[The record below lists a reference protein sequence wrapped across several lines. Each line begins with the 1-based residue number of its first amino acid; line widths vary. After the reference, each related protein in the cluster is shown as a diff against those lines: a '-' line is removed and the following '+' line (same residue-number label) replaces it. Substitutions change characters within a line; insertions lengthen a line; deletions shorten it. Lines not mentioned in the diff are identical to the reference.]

1 MYTEIITPRISETDA
16 LGHINNNVLSVWFD
30 EARRPI
36 YEIFTPGL
44 QLKNWR
50 LIMARSEIDVVGQ
63 IFLGSDVT
71 IETKIDHLG
80 TSSIIFS
87 QTARQTDTP
96 VAKSRA
102 TWVHFDFDTQ
112 KPSPIPDDLRERL
125 MAEAS

>member
-1 MYTEIITPRISETDA
+1 MYIEAITPRISETDA

-44 QLKNWR
+44 KLENWC

-63 IFLGSDVT
+63 IFLGADVS
-71 IETKIDHLG
+71 IETKIEHLG
-80 TSSIIFS
+80 TSSIIFA
-87 QTARQTDTP
+87 QTASQKGAL
-96 VAKSRA
+96 VAKSKA
-102 TWVHFDFDTQ
+102 AWVHFDFTAQ
-112 KPSPIPDDLRERL
+112 KPAPIPDSLKERL